1 MMNVII
7 VEDENIVRI
16 GLSALINWEECGFHL
31 AGLFK
36 NGKEAMDYIVSND
49 VDIVLT
55 DICMPVMDG
64 EELVRKIREYSG
76 TISIVV
82 LSNFDDFEIVKNCFK
97 MDIADY
103 ILKQDIEAD
112 KLQELL
118 KSIVDKR
125 KVQAARETD
134 ISEAQRRQLFFSELQ
149 DLDFQLSDSGIR
161 QKYQNLL
168 MSLQDRSFL
177 VAEIILIHRL
187 DGKLYYGRGAQSL
200 AVREGIR
207 ESGSN
212 YFEGVEILS
221 GGAKY
226 RVVFWDSD
234 EVSCEGKI
242 ALWVER
248 AVSMMREYFNLEMK
262 IGVSGAGFSINSLK
276 TACREAAFGRWHLFY
291 YPDKIYL
298 QYRGGMPG
306 FCEDNSFF
314 ECLKEV
320 KLCFEFN
327 NFSVLKA
334 SLENFY
340 FTLKKDKNLRPRSVC
355 RFTFEI
361 LREVD
366 YFLLETFQE
375 ESQKIRLADIEPGWE
390 EAGNVYYFSIDSLKE
405 YLFSVI
411 EKVVNY
417 LRTYEKHYELIAK
430 AKLLISKRYK
440 EDLSLQDM
448 ADVLNVNP
456 AYFSTLFKKKT
467 GVSFVQYLTNYR
479 IKKAMNLLRTT
490 GSSVEEI
497 SERVGYPNANYF
509 VKVFKKT
516 VGMNVSEFKRNGT

>member
-55 DICMPVMDG
+55 DIRMPVMDG

-200 AVREGIR
+200 DRK
-207 ESGSN
+207 S
-212 YFEGVEILS
+212 
-221 GGAKY
+221 
-226 RVVFWDSD
+226 VV
-234 EVSCEGKI
+234 
-242 ALWVER
+242 
-248 AVSMMREYFNLEMK
+248 
-262 IGVSGAGFSINSLK
+262 
-276 TACREAAFGRWHLFY
+276 
-291 YPDKIYL
+291 
-298 QYRGGMPG
+298 
-306 FCEDNSFF
+306 
-314 ECLKEV
+314 
-320 KLCFEFN
+320 
-327 NFSVLKA
+327 
-334 SLENFY
+334 
-340 FTLKKDKNLRPRSVC
+340 
-355 RFTFEI
+355 
-361 LREVD
+361 
-366 YFLLETFQE
+366 
-375 ESQKIRLADIEPGWE
+375 
-390 EAGNVYYFSIDSLKE
+390 
-405 YLFSVI
+405 
-411 EKVVNY
+411 
-417 LRTYEKHYELIAK
+417 
-430 AKLLISKRYK
+430 
-440 EDLSLQDM
+440 
-448 ADVLNVNP
+448 
-456 AYFSTLFKKKT
+456 
-467 GVSFVQYLTNYR
+467 
-479 IKKAMNLLRTT
+479 
-490 GSSVEEI
+490 
-497 SERVGYPNANYF
+497 
-509 VKVFKKT
+509 
-516 VGMNVSEFKRNGT
+516 

>member
-55 DICMPVMDG
+55 DIRMPVMDG

-212 YFEGVEILS
+212 YFEG
-221 GGAKY
+221 K
-226 RVVFWDSD
+226 F
-234 EVSCEGKI
+234 
-242 ALWVER
+242 
-248 AVSMMREYFNLEMK
+248 
-262 IGVSGAGFSINSLK
+262 
-276 TACREAAFGRWHLFY
+276 
-291 YPDKIYL
+291 
-298 QYRGGMPG
+298 
-306 FCEDNSFF
+306 
-314 ECLKEV
+314 
-320 KLCFEFN
+320 
-327 NFSVLKA
+327 
-334 SLENFY
+334 
-340 FTLKKDKNLRPRSVC
+340 
-355 RFTFEI
+355 
-361 LREVD
+361 
-366 YFLLETFQE
+366 
-375 ESQKIRLADIEPGWE
+375 
-390 EAGNVYYFSIDSLKE
+390 
-405 YLFSVI
+405 
-411 EKVVNY
+411 
-417 LRTYEKHYELIAK
+417 
-430 AKLLISKRYK
+430 
-440 EDLSLQDM
+440 
-448 ADVLNVNP
+448 
-456 AYFSTLFKKKT
+456 
-467 GVSFVQYLTNYR
+467 
-479 IKKAMNLLRTT
+479 
-490 GSSVEEI
+490 
-497 SERVGYPNANYF
+497 
-509 VKVFKKT
+509 
-516 VGMNVSEFKRNGT
+516 